1 MKSRLMLG
9 AFALFALQAATQ
21 AATQAAG
28 AGVIE
33 LPRARFA
40 LGDDPARAQ
49 PAFDDSQWAELST
62 LENYEKQGFP
72 GYDGYS
78 WYRIHVVLPASLK
91 VGAHWPQRLRLYLSS
106 VDDVDETFLNGT
118 RVGGMGVFPGD
129 PRGYSTL
136 WNGLRNY
143 YVPLDSPL
151 IRWDEDN
158 VIAIRVYDGSGGG
171 GFYRDM
177 PTVSVAQVNDGL
189 GPDLGRTGYAY
200 DRAGFRATVHW
211 VNSFPMPLDGRLDYE
226 VYDVAAGR
234 AVAQGGAPLHFAAD
248 GSADVPVTGP
258 QRPGIEL
265 RYVYT
270 EATSGAVGRATIRVP
285 YLLTPPESPK
295 PRINGARVLGARPG
309 SPVHFRIPATGKPP
323 LRYGATGLPEG
334 LVLDAREG
342 VISGKAPKAGEY
354 RIRLL
359 VSNGL
364 GTATHQLLLKVGDTI
379 ALTPPMG
386 WNSWNAYG
394 LAVDAAK
401 VRSVAQA
408 LVDSGLA
415 AHGWTYINI
424 DDGWEAAERAPD
436 GTIRTNGKFPDM
448 PALSSYL
455 HERGL
460 RFGIYSSPG
469 ALTCG
474 RFLGSLGHERQDADT
489 YAAWGIDYLKYDLC
503 SYQEEQLPKPA
514 TVADHQ
520 APYRIM
526 SAALAAQPRD
536 IVYSLCQYG
545 FADVWKW
552 GADVGG
558 NSWRT
563 TGDIEDSWQSVR
575 EIMASQYKS
584 APYAKPGHW
593 NDPDMLVVGSV
604 GWGGELHPSRVTPD
618 EQYSHIS
625 LWSLLA
631 APLLLGNDLPRL
643 DEFTRNLLT
652 NDEVIAIDQDPLG
665 RAARKAWAEDDWE
678 IWVRELADGRQAVGV
693 FNFGDEYRPLKL
705 AGRVPALKPGTV
717 LRDAWRQKDL
727 GPLAPG
733 YAARV
738 PAHGVLLLVSGKA
751 RH

>member
-226 VYDVAAGR
+226 VYDVDAGK

-359 VSNGL
+359 VCNGL

-448 PALSSYL
+448 LALSSYL

-503 SYQEEQLPKPA
+503 SYQDETLPKEP

-520 APYRIM
+520 APYRAM

-536 IVYSLCQYG
+536 IVFSLCQYG
-545 FADVWKW
+545 LADVWKW

-563 TGDIEDSWQSVR
+563 TGDITDTWESMT
-575 EIMASQYKS
+575 EIGFSQ
-584 APYAKPGHW
+584 AGHELYAKPGNW
-593 NDPDMLVVGSV
+593 NDPDMLVVGKV
-604 GWGGELHPSRVTPD
+604 GWGPQLHPTKLSPN
-618 EQYSHIS
+618 EQYTHIS
-625 LWSLLA
+625 LWCLLA
-631 APLLLGNDLPRL
+631 SPLLIGCDMTQM
-643 DEFTRNLLT
+643 DDFTLNLLT
-652 NDEVIAIDQDPLG
+652 NDEVLDVSQDPLG
-665 RAARKAWAEDDWE
+665 K
-678 IWVRELADGRQAVGV
+678 Q
-693 FNFGDEYRPLKL
+693 
-705 AGRVPALKPGTV
+705 AGRVLKDGDLEVWAKDMEDGSKSVGLFNRGPWKSEIKVRWSDLGIKGKQV
-717 LRDAWRQKDL
+717 VRDLWRQKDL
-727 GPLAPG
+727 GKFSNEFKAS
-733 YAARV
+733 V
-738 PAHGVLLLVSGKA
+738 PRHGVVLVKIA
-751 RH
+751 R